1 MKKIALLIFMG
12 LLAGTLW
19 AQDPGAAEKNAG
31 NDAWKAKN
39 YAEAFTNFEKYLQAN
54 GFKDKAYIY
63 NTAVAA
69 TKAKNYQAAEKY
81 FEMAIKNNYKIGSS
95 YLGKAKAE
103 EELHKN
109 AEMIATLEAGL
120 KAVPGNAKMENEYGT
135 YFLKKGMDA
144 QKANKIESAVEN
156 YTKVT
161 SLNSKPLKVQ
171 AFTALAQLYFNN
183 GAGILQ
189 KATPFA
195 NSDKEKYAAEKAKAE
210 TSFKKAEEYVGQL
223 KATDPENSVV
233 KELAAQIKAA
243 MK

>member
-1 MKKIALLIFMG
+1 MKKIVLLIFIG
-12 LLAGTLW
+12 LLAGNLL

-31 NDAWKAKN
+31 NAAWKAKN

-69 TKAKNYQAAEKY
+69 SKAKNYQAAEKY
-81 FEMAIKNNYKIGSS
+81 FDMAIKNNYKVGSS

-103 EELHKN
+103 EEQNKSE
-109 AEMIATLEAGL
+109 AMIATLEAGL
-120 KAVPGNAKMENEYGT
+120 KAVPGNAKLENEYGT

-144 QKANKIESAVEN
+144 QKANNVDNAVEN

-161 SLNSKPLKVQ
+161 SLSSKTLKGQ
-171 AFTALAQLYFNN
+171 AFTALAQMYFNN

-189 KATPFA
+189 KATSFA

-210 TSFKKAEEYVGQL
+210 ASFKKAESYVGQL
-223 KATDPENSVV
+223 KEADPENPVV
-233 KELAAQIKAA
+233 KELAVQIKAA

>member
-1 MKKIALLIFMG
+1 
-12 LLAGTLW
+12 
-19 AQDPGAAEKNAG
+19 
-31 NDAWKAKN
+31 
-39 YAEAFTNFEKYLQAN
+39 
-54 GFKDKAYIY
+54 
-63 NTAVAA
+63 
-69 TKAKNYQAAEKY
+69 
-81 FEMAIKNNYKIGSS
+81 
-95 YLGKAKAE
+95 
-103 EELHKN
+103 
-109 AEMIATLEAGL
+109 MIATLEAGL
-120 KAVPGNAKMENEYGT
+120 KAVPGNAKLENEYGT

-223 KATDPENSVV
+223 KATDPENPVV